1 MDVLLSWCQ
10 FYMHNGTFFHTITKK
25 KVMST
30 SRETGK
36 NGGHILRQVS

>member
-1 MDVLLSWCQ
+1 M
-10 FYMHNGTFFHTITKK
+10 FFKLVSGLHTQWHFFKNTITKK

-36 NGGHILRQVS
+36 NGGHILRQLS